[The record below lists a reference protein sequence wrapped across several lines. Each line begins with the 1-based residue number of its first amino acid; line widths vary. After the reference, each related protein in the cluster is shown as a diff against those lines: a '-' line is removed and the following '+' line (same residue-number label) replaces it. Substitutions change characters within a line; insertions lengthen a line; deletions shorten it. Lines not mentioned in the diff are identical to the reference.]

1 MFYSQTCENI
11 QLIVFT
17 LDGGLLDINRLR
29 YNYYRST
36 CETYHKNASRE
47 EFSKMLGNMN
57 TMYDHSLL
65 ENIIPAKEFNKA
77 VEKDLFEYIKL
88 KPSIKREGV
97 DELIQYCK
105 QKNMKIAVY
114 TTHKTKRA
122 IQYLQLTG
130 LYEKIDF
137 LIGGDSHL
145 KPLPH
150 CQMLEVTCQQMDIE
164 PSHTMIVANFE
175 SMVEAANKL
184 LANVI
189 YMPDLSPATE
199 KIKASVY
206 KVTKNPLEIMNM
218 FLFSKYDSVE
228 MFSPILGMNA
238 NMDLDTLTQTRDKLL
253 EKYKD
258 DEQLIGLVN
267 KTYDYFNEILLKQFL
282 IEELEKNEK
291 KHFSFDDE
299 DITLKGKQN
308 IEMFEE
314 ENNQEE
320 MIKEE
325 AEVPFLDEKKD
336 LFQEQ
341 SVLKNTTSIDPKR
354 INELMDIINGN
365 AEAEEN
371 VETEEKVEEVKEK
384 DKSKM
389 DTFMD
394 GVYNLLIS
402 IILVFAFLIFRI
414 ILQEFIISIPS
425 LNSMAIT
432 LEKGYLKILEV
443 LFGFVFNSL
452 HMLFKIVPTYKVFV
466 YQNSLLSPM
475 AVLCLFSIILIFIII
490 SMIKGMINLIKNK
503 D

>member
-17 LDGGLLDINRLR
+17 LDGCLLDINRLR

-137 LIGGDSHL
+137 LIGGDSRL

-299 DITLKGKQN
+299 DSTLKGKQN